1 MDAGALEPTE
11 ALALLCPVVSQV
23 VAAHGAGKIHGG
35 LCPEAVSLSTGR
47 SGEIVAT
54 LEGFG
59 KPGPSAGAYAAPE
72 VGSMRPDARADQY
85 ALAAVMYELLTGDP
99 PARRARRAESLRSAR
114 TDPVRLARELPGV
127 PANAAIAML
136 RALESDPE
144 DRYPTVRAFGAALF
158 GDAAMPSYTSRERA
172 ATVASW
178 IALGARWASYAAGMA
193 LIGASMTYALAYH
206 GVSMSELAES
216 QVELRAAAYARA
228 LERALPVLVGSGSGA
243 SVRPLIDAFERQADG
258 TQAARLPATVALHE
272 ALRTALSR
280 TRHEDP
286 RIEIELESLA
296 NARDVTERSFDDWTR
311 ASTTLTA
318 RLAQRLELPVAL
330 PPAR

>member
-11 ALALLCPVVSQV
+11 ALALFCPVVAQV
-23 VAAHGAGKIHGG
+23 VAAHGTGKVHGG
-35 LCPEAVSLSTGR
+35 LCPEAVTLTTGR

-72 VGSMRPDARADQY
+72 VGSKRPDARADQY

-144 DRYPTVRAFGAALF
+144 DRYPTARAFGAALF
-158 GDAAMPSYTSRERA
+158 GDAAMPRYTGRERA

-178 IALGARWASYAAGMA
+178 IGVGVRWTSYAAGTA
-193 LIGASMTYALAYH
+193 VIAASMTYALAYH
-206 GVSMSELAES
+206 GVSMTELAQS

-228 LERALPVLVGSGSGA
+228 LERALPVLVGSAGPA
-243 SVRPLIDAFERQADG
+243 SVRPLVDAFEQQAG
-258 TQAARLPATVALHE
+258 GQQAQRLHATVALHE

-280 TRHEDP
+280 SRHEDP
-286 RIEIELESLA
+286 RVEIELEALA

-311 ASTTLTA
+311 ASSTVTA

-330 PPAR
+330 PLDR